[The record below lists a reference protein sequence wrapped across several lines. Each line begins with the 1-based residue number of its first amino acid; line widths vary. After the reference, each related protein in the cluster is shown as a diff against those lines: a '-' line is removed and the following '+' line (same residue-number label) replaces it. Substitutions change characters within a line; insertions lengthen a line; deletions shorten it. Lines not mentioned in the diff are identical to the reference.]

1 MLNLELKMRKLILAV
16 VFTAIGYV
24 LNAQIG
30 KVNKDSS
37 NSYTYETVEGDL
49 LKTRKYVL
57 KNGLSVFMT
66 VNRTAP
72 KIYTCIAIK
81 AGSKHD
87 PKDNTGLAHYLEH
100 MLFKGTDKFGTRQYD
115 REKIFLD
122 KIAELYEDYN
132 KTKDE
137 KKRKRIYNEIDS
149 ISGIAAKLAIA
160 NEYDKMMQ
168 HIGAK
173 GTNAYTSFDE
183 TVYINEIPSNQIDSW
198 LKIESERFRKPVLRL
213 FHTELEAVYE
223 EKNIS
228 LDSDFDRMFE
238 AAMASLFKNHSY
250 GTQTTIGTIEHL
262 KNPSLKAIH
271 EYLDRYYVPNNMGIV
286 LAGNFDPDDMIIKV
300 DNAFK
305 SFENKPIKPLR
316 FPEEVVDT
324 TAEIIKIKGLQEPSV
339 FVGYR
344 LPKSTSEN
352 LPYLIAIQELLVNE
366 YAGLFEQNLIKKQ
379 KLLSADGDIIQMHDY
394 SVLFFMGEPSE
405 NQTLDEVKTL
415 LTAQIDSLKK
425 GKFDE
430 KLLKSILLNLEKD
443 ELEEMESNAG
453 RAFSL
458 VNLFVKD
465 LTLADAVLSKEKLR
479 KISKSDLVLFVR
491 NNFKNDF
498 TVVMKEQVAE
508 LPTEKIVKPE
518 ITPVEVN
525 RKDNSR
531 FAKDI
536 FDDVSKPITPQF
548 LDFNKDILKS
558 ELLPGVDLLQVKN
571 NENKLFKLRYTFE
584 MGRLNDLRLP
594 IAIELM
600 KLSGTA
606 NLSPEGVGI
615 EFFNLAC
622 DYNVIT
628 NDRVTVI
635 EISGPEQSFERALS
649 TIEHILSKVQPTES
663 VLKQLIADQ
672 LQARKNAKFNQQY
685 IRKALN
691 DFALYGEENP
701 TRFNLSEKQ
710 LKKLSVSEL
719 TELINKLTSYKHA
732 VSYYGT
738 LEESELKRLL
748 TKYHKP
754 LMPSLEVPTAKQFVI
769 KEQSGKQ
776 VYFTDFNM
784 VQAEITWLAKHGP
797 LDTTRLAKSALFNE
811 YFGGGM
817 SSVVFQEIR
826 ESKALAYSSY
836 GYFNFPRFKDMPS
849 MAGAY
854 IGTQADKL
862 DSAMLAMNQLIL
874 KMPESE
880 SLFNASLSALKSQM
894 VSDRTMAGDIAP
906 TYLALKRQGL
916 EKDTRKIIY
925 PQLNSL
931 TIKDVSDFHTS
942 TFAQGKFVI
951 TVVGSSKKIPKETL
965 KKYGEVKILK
975 SKKIFG
981 Y

>member
-1 MLNLELKMRKLILAV
+1 MKKLFLLLLFVSSGI
-16 VFTAIGYV
+16 F
-24 LNAQIG
+24 NHAQIG
-30 KVNKDSS
+30 KVEIDSAVGYS
-37 NSYTYETVEGDL
+37 YETVVGDP

-87 PKDNTGLAHYLEH
+87 PKNNTGLAHYLEH

-115 REKIFLD
+115 RERKVLD
-122 KIAELYEDYN
+122 QIAQLYEDYN
-132 KTKDE
+132 KAKDD
-137 KKRKRIYNEIDS
+137 KRRSRIYHEIDS
-149 ISGIAAKLAIA
+149 LSGIAAKMAIP

-183 TVYINEIPSNQIDSW
+183 TVYINEIPSNQVDTW
-198 LKIESERFRKPVLRL
+198 LKIESERFRNPVLRL

-238 AAMASLFKNHSY
+238 TTMASLFKNHSY

-262 KNPSLKAIH
+262 KNPSLKAIN
-271 EYLDRYYVPNNMGIV
+271 EYYNRYYVPNNMGII
-286 LAGNFDPDDMIIKV
+286 LAGNFDPDDMIKKV

-305 SFENKPIKPLR
+305 SYESKVVKPLR
-316 FPEEVVDT
+316 FPEEVADT
-324 TAEIIKIKGLQEPSV
+324 SAEIINIKGLQEPSV

-344 LPKSTSEN
+344 LPKCTSEN
-352 LPYLIAIQELLVNE
+352 LPYLIAIRELLVNE

-379 KLLSADGDIIQMHDY
+379 KLLSADGDLIQMHDY
-394 SVLFFMGEPSE
+394 SVLFFMGEPSQK
-405 NQTLDEVKTL
+405 QTLEEVQKL
-415 LTAQIDSLKK
+415 LLAQIDSLKR

-430 KLLKSILLNLEKD
+430 KLLKSIVLNLEKN
-443 ELEEMESNAG
+443 EAQEMESNAG

-465 LTLADAVLSKEKLR
+465 LSLSDAAISKEKLR
-479 KISKSDLVLFVR
+479 KISKSDLVLFIR
-491 NNFKNDF
+491 NNFRNDYA
-498 TVVMKEQVAE
+498 VVIKEQVAD
-508 LPTEKIVKPE
+508 LPIEKIVKPE
-518 ITPVEVN
+518 ITPIEVN

-536 FDDVSKPITPQF
+536 YDDVPKPITPQF
-548 LDFNKDILKS
+548 LDFNKDLIKS
-558 ELLPGVDLLQVKN
+558 ELMPGVDLLQVKN
-571 NENKLFKLRYTFE
+571 KENKLFKLRYTFE

-600 KLSGTA
+600 KLSGTT

-622 DYNVIT
+622 DYNVFASE
-628 NDRVTVI
+628 RVTVI

-649 TIEHILSKVQPTES
+649 TVEHILSKVQPTEK
-663 VLKQLIADQ
+663 VLNQLIADQ
-672 LQARKNAKFNQQY
+672 LQARKNAKFNQQF
-685 IRKALN
+685 IKKALN
-691 DFALYGEENP
+691 DFALYGEDNP
-701 TRFNLSEKQ
+701 TLYKLTEKQ
-710 LKKLSVSEL
+710 LKRLTVSEL
-719 TELINKLTSYKHA
+719 TEIINKLTSYNHSI
-732 VSYYGT
+732 SYYGT
-738 LEESELKRLL
+738 LEESELTRLL

-754 LMPSLEVPTAKQFVI
+754 LQSNLEIPPVKQFQI
-769 KEQSGKQ
+769 KEPSEKL

-784 VQAEITWLAKHGP
+784 VQAEITWLAKHGS

-836 GYFNFPRFKDMPS
+836 GYFSFPKFKELPS

-862 DSAMLAMNQLIL
+862 DSAMYAMNQLIL

-880 SLFNASLSALKSQM
+880 SLFNSSLSALKSQM
-894 VSDRTMAGDIAP
+894 VSDRTMPSDIAS
-906 TYLALKRQGL
+906 TYLSLKRQGL

-925 PQLNSL
+925 PQLNNLS
-931 TIKDVSDFHTS
+931 IKDVSDFHAS
-942 TFAQGKFVI
+942 TFAQGKFVV
-951 TVVGSSKKIPKETL
+951 TVLGSSKRISKDTL
-965 KKYGEVKILK
+965 KKYGKVKTLK

>member
-1 MLNLELKMRKLILAV
+1 MKKLFLLLLFVGSGI
-16 VFTAIGYV
+16 FNY
-24 LNAQIG
+24 AQIG
-30 KVNKDSS
+30 KVERDSVAGYS
-37 NSYTYETVEGDL
+37 YETVAGDP

-87 PKDNTGLAHYLEH
+87 PKENTGLAHYLEH
-100 MLFKGTDKFGTRQYD
+100 MLFKGTDKFGTRQYE
-115 REKIFLD
+115 REKLFLD
-122 KIAELYEDYN
+122 QIATLYEEYN

-137 KKRKRIYNEIDS
+137 KKRKRIYHEIDS
-149 ISGIAAKLAIA
+149 LSGVAAKFAIA

-183 TVYINEIPSNQIDSW
+183 TVYINEIPSNQVDTW

-262 KNPSLKAIH
+262 KNPSLKAIN
-271 EYLDRYYVPNNMGIV
+271 EYFDRYYVPNNMGII
-286 LAGNFDPDDMIIKV
+286 LAGNFDPDDMIKKV

-305 SFENKPIKPLR
+305 GYENKPVKPIR
-316 FPEEVVDT
+316 FPEEAQDT
-324 TAEIIKIKGLQEPSV
+324 SAEIIKIKGLQEPSV
-339 FVGYR
+339 FIGYR
-344 LPKSTSEN
+344 LPKSTNEN
-352 LPYLIAIQELLVNE
+352 IPYFTAIQELLVNQ

-379 KLLSADGDIIQMHDY
+379 KLLSADGDLIQMHDH

-405 NQTLDEVKTL
+405 GQTLEEVRTL
-415 LTAQIDSLKK
+415 LIAQIDSLKK

-430 KLLKSILLNLEKD
+430 KLLKSIVLNLEKD
-443 ELEEMESNAG
+443 EVQEMESNAG

-465 LTLADAVLSKEKLR
+465 LSISDAVLSKEKLR
-479 KISKSDLVLFVR
+479 KISKSDLVLFIR
-491 NNFKNDF
+491 NNFKNDYA
-498 TVVMKEQVAE
+498 VVMKEQVAE
-508 LPTEKIVKPE
+508 LPMEKIVKPE
-518 ITPVEVN
+518 ITPIEVN

-536 FDDVSKPITPQF
+536 YDDIPKPITPQF
-548 LDFNKDILKS
+548 LDFTKDLAKS
-558 ELLPGVDLLQVKN
+558 ELLPGIELLQVKN
-571 NENKLFKLRYTFE
+571 KENKLFKLRYTFE

-606 NLSPEGVGI
+606 NLTPEGVGI

-622 DYNVIT
+622 DFTVFAG
-628 NDRVTVI
+628 DRVSVI

-649 TIEHILSKVQPTES
+649 TVEHILSKVKPTEK
-663 VLKQLIADQ
+663 VLNQLITDQ
-672 LQARKNAKFNQQY
+672 LQGRKNAKFNQQI
-685 IRKALN
+685 IRRALN
-691 DFALYGEENP
+691 DFALYGEDNP
-701 TRFNLSEKQ
+701 TRYNLTEKQ
-710 LKKLSVSEL
+710 LKKLTVAEL
-719 TELINKLTSYKHA
+719 TEIINKLTSYKHSVA
-732 VSYYGT
+732 YYGT
-738 LEESELKRLL
+738 LEEAELKRLL

-754 LMPSLEVPTAKQFVI
+754 AITNLEIPVAKQFQI
-769 KEQSGKQ
+769 KEPSDKM

-784 VQAEITWLAKHGP
+784 VQAEITWMAKHGP
-797 LDTTRLAKSALFNE
+797 LDTLRLAKSALFNE

-836 GYFNFPRFKDMPS
+836 GYYSFPKFKELPS

-862 DSAMLAMNQLIL
+862 DSAMFAMNQLIL

-880 SLFNASLSALKSQM
+880 SLFNSSLSALKSQM
-894 VSDRTMAGDIAP
+894 VSDRTMPSDIAT
-906 TYLALKRQGL
+906 TYLSLRRQGL

-925 PQLNSL
+925 PQLNNLS
-931 TIKDVSDFHTS
+931 IKDVSDFHAS
-942 TFAQGKFVI
+942 TFSQGKFVV
-951 TVVGSSKKIPKETL
+951 TVVGSSKRISKDTL
-965 KKYGEVKILK
+965 KKYGKVKVLK

>member
-1 MLNLELKMRKLILAV
+1 MINLELKMRKLILA
-16 VFTAIGYV
+16 AIFAAAGCV
-24 LNAQIG
+24 LNAQVG
-30 KVNKDSS
+30 KISKDSS
-37 NSYTYETVEGDL
+37 NSYVYETVDGDP

-87 PKDNTGLAHYLEH
+87 PKENTGLAHYLEH

-122 KIAELYEDYN
+122 QIAELYEDYN

-271 EYLDRYYVPNNMGIV
+271 EYFDRYYVPNNMGIV
-286 LAGNFDPDDMIIKV
+286 LAGNFDPDDMIKKV

-305 SFENKPIKPLR
+305 SYENKPIKPLR
-316 FPEEVVDT
+316 FPEELVDT
-324 TAEIIKIKGLQEPSV
+324 TAEIIKLKGLQEPSV

-379 KLLSADGDIIQMHDY
+379 KLLSADGDIIRMHDY

-415 LTAQIDSLKK
+415 LTAQIDSLKN

-491 NNFKNDF
+491 NNFKKDY

-518 ITPVEVN
+518 ITPIEVN

-536 FDDVSKPITPQF
+536 FDDASKAIMPQF

-622 DYNVIT
+622 DYNVFSS
-628 NDRVTVI
+628 DRVTVI
-635 EISGPEQSFERALS
+635 EVSGPEQSFERALS
-649 TIEHILSKVQPTES
+649 TVEHILSKIQPTEN
-663 VLKQLIADQ
+663 VLKQLITDQ

-738 LEESELKRLL
+738 LESTEVKRLL

-754 LMPSLEVPTAKQFVI
+754 LMSSLEIPTAKQFVI

-862 DSAMLAMNQLIL
+862 DSAMFAMNQLIL

-880 SLFNASLSALKSQM
+880 SLFNASLSALKSQI
-894 VSDRTMAGDIAP
+894 VSDRTMARDIAP

-916 EKDTRKIIY
+916 ENDTRKIIY

-931 TIKDVSDFHTS
+931 TIKDVNDFHMS
-942 TFAQGKFVI
+942 AFAQGKFVI
-951 TVVGSSKKIPKETL
+951 TVVGSSKKISKETL

>member
-1 MLNLELKMRKLILAV
+1 MKKLFLLLLFV
-16 VFTAIGYV
+16 SCV
-24 LNAQIG
+24 LFNYAQIG
-30 KVNKDSS
+30 KVEKDSS
-37 NSYTYETVEGDL
+37 AGFTYEIVEGDP

-100 MLFKGTDKFGTRQYD
+100 MLFKGTDKFGTRQYE
-115 REKIFLD
+115 REKVFLNEIS
-122 KIAELYEDYN
+122 KLYEEYN

-137 KKRKRIYNEIDS
+137 KKRKRVYHEIDS

-183 TVYINEIPSNQIDSW
+183 TVYINEIPSNQVDSW
-198 LKIESERFRKPVLRL
+198 LKIESERFRNPVLRL

-238 AAMASLFKNHSY
+238 ATMASLFKNHSY

-262 KNPSLKAIH
+262 KNPSLRAIN
-271 EYLDRYYVPNNMGIV
+271 EYFDRYYVPNNMGII
-286 LAGNFDPDDMIIKV
+286 LAGNFDPDDMIKKV
-300 DNAFK
+300 DEAFK
-305 SFENKPIKPLR
+305 SYESKPIKPIR
-316 FPEEVVDT
+316 FPEEVADSS
-324 TAEIIKIKGLQEPSV
+324 AEIIKMKGLQEPSV

-344 LPKSTSEN
+344 LPKCTSEN
-352 LPYLIAIQELLVNE
+352 IPYLIAIQELLVNP
-366 YAGLFEQNLIKKQ
+366 YAGLFEQNLLKKQ
-379 KLLSADGDIIQMHDY
+379 KLLSADGDLIQMHDY
-394 SVLFFMGEPSE
+394 SVLFFMGEPSDGQSLE
-405 NQTLDEVKTL
+405 EVKSL
-415 LTAQIDSLKK
+415 LLAQIDSLKK

-430 KLLKSILLNLEKD
+430 KLLKSIVLNLEKD
-443 ELEEMESNAG
+443 EIQEMESNAG

-465 LTLADAVLSKEKLR
+465 LSVSDAVLSKEKLR
-479 KISKSDLVLFVR
+479 KLSKNDLVLFAR
-491 NNFKNDF
+491 KNFSNDYA
-498 TVVMKEQVAE
+498 VVMKEQVSE
-508 LPTEKIVKPE
+508 LPMEKIVKPE

-536 FDDVSKPITPQF
+536 YDDVPKPITAQF
-548 LDFNKDILKS
+548 LDFNKDLVKT
-558 ELLPGVDLLQVKN
+558 ELLPGVELLQVKN
-571 NENKLFKLRYTFE
+571 KENKLFKLRYTFE

-594 IAIELM
+594 IAIELL
-600 KLSGTA
+600 KLSGTS
-606 NLSPEGVGI
+606 NLTPEGVGI

-622 DYNVIT
+622 DFTVSSS
-628 NDRVTVI
+628 DRTSII

-649 TIEHILSKVQPTES
+649 TVEHILSKIQPTEK
-663 VLKQLIADQ
+663 VLNQLIADQ
-672 LQARKNAKFNQQY
+672 LQARKNAKFNQQF

-691 DFALYGEENP
+691 DFALYGEDNP
-701 TRFNLSEKQ
+701 TRYNLTEKQ
-710 LKKLSVSEL
+710 LKKLTVSEL
-719 TELINKLTSYKHA
+719 TELINKLTSYKHT

-738 LEESELKRLL
+738 LEDVELKRLL

-754 LMPSLEVPTAKQFVI
+754 AYSVLEIPAVKQFQI
-769 KEQSGKQ
+769 KDPSEKT

-784 VQAEITWLAKHGP
+784 VQAEISWFAKHGP
-797 LDTTRLAKSALFNE
+797 LDTARLAKSALFNE

-836 GYFNFPRFKDMPS
+836 GYFRFPQFKELPS
-849 MAGAY
+849 IAGAY

-862 DSAMLAMNQLIL
+862 DSAMFAMNQLIL

-880 SLFNASLSALKSQM
+880 SLFNSSLSALKSQM
-894 VSDRTMAGDIAP
+894 VSDRTMPGDIAA
-906 TYLALKRQGL
+906 TYLSLRRQGL
-916 EKDTRKIIY
+916 DKDTRRIIY
-925 PQLNSL
+925 PQLNNLS
-931 TIKDVSDFHTS
+931 IKDVSDFHAS
-942 TFAQGKFVI
+942 TFAQGKFVV
-951 TVVGSSKKIPKETL
+951 TVVGSSKRIAKDTL
-965 KKYGEVKILK
+965 KKYGKVKTLK